1 MTDLLKAVEVI
12 FEDEAALV
20 VNKPAGLVVHS
31 DGRTDEPN
39 LCDWILEHYPDTA
52 GVGEPIERDD
62 ASDIKRPGIV
72 HRLDRDT
79 SGALIIA
86 RTDEAYAHIKKQ
98 FKERSIQKRYN
109 AFVSGRIKNR
119 EFSVDEP
126 LGRSS
131 GDDFRKMA
139 VAPYVRGKTRPAQ
152 TDFKLIQS
160 SDEASFLEAYPL
172 TGRTHQ
178 IRVHLKSLHH
188 PIICDPLYA
197 SGKDCILGF
206 SRQALHARSISFR
219 LPGGMNVGAEAEL
232 PADFKQALKELERLA

>member
-1 MTDLLKAVEVI
+1 MIDLLADVEVI

-52 GVGEPIERDD
+52 GVGEPIEREGEP
-62 ASDIKRPGIV
+62 DIKRPGIV

-86 RTDEAYAHIKKQ
+86 RTDEAYAYIKEQ
-98 FKERSIQKRYN
+98 FKERTIQKEYN
-109 AFVSGRIKNR
+109 AFVYGRVKNR

-139 VAPYVRGKTRPAQ
+139 VAPYVRGKARSAR

-160 SDEASFLEAYPL
+160 SEKASFLGAYPK

-178 IRVHLKSLHH
+178 IRVHLKSIHH
-188 PIICDPLYA
+188 PIVCDSLYA
-197 SGKDCILGF
+197 SGKDCLFGF

-232 PADFKQALKELERLA
+232 PADFKQAREELEKVA